1 MLLKHTRVKGAH
13 HPPVPQGYALFKHMT
28 VKENITF
35 GPRIR
40 KLDVD
45 LDAK

>member
-1 MLLKHTRVKGAH
+1 M
-13 HPPVPQGYALFKHMT
+13 QGYALFKHMT
-28 VKENITF
+28 VTDNIKF

-40 KLDVD
+40 RMDVD